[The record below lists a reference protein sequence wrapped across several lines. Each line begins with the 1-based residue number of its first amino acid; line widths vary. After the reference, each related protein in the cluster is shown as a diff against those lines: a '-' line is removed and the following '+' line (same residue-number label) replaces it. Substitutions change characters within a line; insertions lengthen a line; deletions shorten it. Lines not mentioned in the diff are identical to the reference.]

1 MSRAFFFG
9 FEGQW
14 MSILGRLLAGSKGEA
29 ADARERADA
38 LITRGQGQ
46 EDAGDYSAAEASF
59 REALAL
65 TPSYP
70 RAHLNLGNSLHKQK
84 RFAEAVTAHAAAIA
98 LDPAY
103 VPGHFNAG
111 AVLVEHGRWPEAKPH
126 LERALALQ
134 PDLADAAVLLAMAYE
149 GEGDLPGACRELE
162 RAIAIQPRLAG
173 AWANLGT
180 LLVQRNRMAEGER
193 AFSEALRI
201 DPDNA
206 PALAGLAQLDV
217 NRGRSRQAAALFE
230 RALEIVPDDPLL
242 WGTYLFSLN
251 LRDDVDGASV
261 AREHFK
267 FGELLER
274 KAPATPLPARPR
286 NARIRVGY
294 VSGDLLAHPVAWFLL
309 PVLAH
314 HDRNAFETFCYSSGH
329 VDDMTPRVRGA
340 ADHWR
345 PIARREDSQV
355 VDLIRQDGIDVLV
368 DLSGHT
374 PRNRLGVFC
383 RRAAPVQATWLG
395 YLNTTGLRSMDFRIT
410 DRHADPEGASEALH
424 TEKLARLPDS
434 QWAYVPHNVVALKA
448 MPRPPGAPVVF
459 GSFNQMA
466 KVSDGCLDLWSEV
479 LRRVPGSILRVH
491 AVPDDVAKD
500 DLLARLA
507 RRGVDA
513 SRVEVRGRVATVEY
527 LAAIAD
533 VDIALDSMPYNGGT
547 TTLDTFYMGVPLVA
561 LAGIRGISRGSYSI
575 AKSAGL
581 EELVAHSPAEYVER
595 KVALANDPGARLALR
610 QSIRPRLEA
619 SPLMDPVRFTRDLE
633 ALYRGMLN
641 RAPSRSR

>member
-1 MSRAFFFG
+1 MG
-9 FEGQW
+9 
-14 MSILGRLLAGSKGEA
+14 ILGRLLAGSKAGGES
-29 ADARERADA
+29 ADLRERADD
-38 LITRGQGQ
+38 LITRGQQ
-46 EDAGDYSAAEASF
+46 REDAGELVAAEAIF
-59 REALAL
+59 REALAAA
-65 TPSYP
+65 PRYP
-70 RAHLNLGNSLHKQK
+70 RAHINLGNALHKQR
-84 RFAEAVTAHAAAIA
+84 RFADAAAAHAAAIA

-103 VPGHFNAG
+103 VPGHYNAG
-111 AVLVEHGRWPEAKPH
+111 AVLVEHGKWPEAKRH
-126 LERALALQ
+126 LERALELQ
-134 PDLADAAVLLAMAYE
+134 PDLADAAVLLAMALE

-180 LLVQRNRMAEGER
+180 LLVQRTQVAEGEK
-193 AFSEALRI
+193 AFREALDI
-201 DPDNA
+201 EPDNA

-217 NRGRSRQAAALFE
+217 NRGRSRHAAALFQ
-230 RALEIVPDDPLL
+230 RALEIVPDDPLV

-251 LRDDVDGASV
+251 LRDDVDAATV
-261 AREHFK
+261 AREHLK
-267 FGELLER
+267 FGDLIER
-274 KAPATPLPARPR
+274 KAAATPIPARPR

-294 VSGDLLAHPVAWFLL
+294 VSGDLLSHPVAWFLL
-309 PVLAH
+309 PVLVH
-314 HDRNAFETFCYSSGH
+314 HDRKAFETFCYSSGH
-329 VDDMTPRVRGA
+329 VDDMTPRVRDA
-340 ADHWR
+340 AEHWR

-374 PRNRLGVFC
+374 PRNRLGVFA

-410 DRHADPEGASEALH
+410 DRHTDPEGASEALH
-424 TEKLARLPDS
+424 AEKLARLPDS

-448 MPRPPGAPVVF
+448 MPGPAGAPVVF

-479 LRRVPGSILRVH
+479 LCRVPGSVLRVH
-491 AVPDDVAKD
+491 AVPDDVAKV

-507 RRGVDA
+507 GRGIDA
-513 SRVEVRGRVATVEY
+513 SRVETRGRVPTAEY

-547 TTLDTFYMGVPLVA
+547 TTLDTYYMGVPLVA
-561 LAGIRGISRGSYSI
+561 LAGARGISRGSYSI

-581 EELVAHSPAEYVER
+581 EELVAHSTAEYVER
-595 KVALANDPGARLALR
+595 NVALANDPAARLALR
-610 QSIRPRLEA
+610 RSIRPRLEA
-619 SPLMDPVRFTRDLE
+619 SPLMDPARFTRDLE
-633 ALYRGMLN
+633 ALYRGMLD
-641 RAPSRSR
+641 RDPGPR

>member
-1 MSRAFFFG
+1 M
-9 FEGQW
+9 
-14 MSILGRLLAGSKGEA
+14 LAGSKGDDA
-29 ADARERADA
+29 AGARERADA
-38 LITRGQGQ
+38 HIASGQQQ
-46 EDAGDYSAAEASF
+46 EDAGDFPAAEANF
-59 REALAL
+59 REAIAAA
-65 TPSYP
+65 PRYP
-70 RAHLNLGNSLHKQK
+70 RAHLNLGNALHKQK
-84 RFAEAVTAHAAAIA
+84 RFGEAVLSHAAAIA
-98 LDPAY
+98 LDPSY

-111 AVLVEHGRWPEAKPH
+111 AVLVEHARWAEARRH
-126 LERALALQ
+126 LEKALELQ

-149 GEGDLPGACRELE
+149 GEGDLAAACEQLE
-162 RAIAIQPRLAG
+162 RAVAIQPLLAG

-180 LLVQRNRMAEGER
+180 LLVQRTRLAEGER
-193 AFSEALRI
+193 AFTEAARL

-217 NRGRSRQAAALFE
+217 NRGRSRHAAALFR
-230 RALEIVPDDPLL
+230 RALEIVPDDPLV

-251 LRDDVDGASV
+251 LRDDVDGATV

-267 FGELLER
+267 FGELLEG
-274 KAPATPLPARPR
+274 KSPATPLPPRPR

-294 VSGDLLAHPVAWFLL
+294 VSGDLLTHPVAWFLI
-309 PVLAH
+309 PVLGH
-314 HDRNAFETFCYSSGH
+314 HDREAFETFCYSSGH

-374 PRNRLGVFC
+374 PRNRLGVFA

-395 YLNTTGLRSMDFRIT
+395 YLNTTGVRTMDFRIT
-410 DRHADPEGASEALH
+410 DRHTDPEGSSEALH
-424 TEKLARLPDS
+424 TEKLARMPHS
-434 QWAYVPHNVVALKA
+434 QWAYVPHDIVALKPV
-448 MPRPPGAPVVF
+448 PRPPGAPVVF

-466 KVSDGCLDLWSEV
+466 KVSDGCLDLWCEV
-479 LRRVPGSILRVH
+479 LRRVPQSILRVH
-491 AVPDDVAKD
+491 AVPDDVAKQ
-500 DLLARLA
+500 DLLGRLA
-507 RRGVDA
+507 ARGVDA
-513 SRVEVRGRVATVEY
+513 ARVETRDRVPTDEY

-561 LAGIRGISRGSYSI
+561 LAGPRGIGRGSYSI

-581 EELVAHSPAEYVER
+581 EELVTHTPGEYVER
-595 KVALANDPGARLALR
+595 NVALAKDPAARLALR

-619 SPLMDPVRFTRDLE
+619 SPLMDAVGFTRDLE

-641 RAPSRSR
+641 RAP

>member
-1 MSRAFFFG
+1 
-9 FEGQW
+9 
-14 MSILGRLLAGSKGEA
+14 MSILGRMLPGSKGEEA

-38 LITRGQGQ
+38 LIARGQQQ
-46 EDAGDYSAAEASF
+46 EDAGEFTAAEAIF
-59 REALAL
+59 REALAAA
-65 TPSYP
+65 PRYP
-70 RAHLNLGNSLHKQK
+70 RAHLNLGNALHKQK
-84 RFAEAVTAHAAAIA
+84 RFAEAVLSHSAATA
-98 LDPAY
+98 LDASY
-103 VPGHFNAG
+103 VPAWFNAG
-111 AVLVEHGRWPEAKPH
+111 AVLVEHGRWPEAKRH
-126 LERALALQ
+126 LEKALDLQ

-149 GEGDLPGACRELE
+149 GEGDLPAACRQLE
-162 RAIAIQPRLAG
+162 RAIAIQPQLAG
-173 AWANLGT
+173 ARANLGA
-180 LLVQRNRMAEGER
+180 LLVQRTLMAEGEK
-193 AFSEALRI
+193 AFTEALRI
-201 DPDNA
+201 DADNA
-206 PALAGLAQLDV
+206 PALAGLGQLDV
-217 NRGRSRQAAALFE
+217 NRGRSRHAAALFQ
-230 RALEIVPDDPLL
+230 RALEIVPEDPLL

-251 LRDDVDGASV
+251 LRDDVDAATV

-267 FGELLER
+267 FGELLET
-274 KAPATPLPARPR
+274 KASATPLPARPR

-294 VSGDLLAHPVAWFLL
+294 VSGDLLSHPVALFLL
-309 PVLAH
+309 PVLVH
-314 HDRNAFETFCYSSGH
+314 HDRQAFEAFCYSSGH

-374 PRNRLGVFC
+374 PRNRLGVFA

-395 YLNTTGLRSMDFRIT
+395 YLNTTGLRAMDFRIT
-410 DRHADPEGASEALH
+410 DRHTDPEGTSEALH
-424 TEKLARLPDS
+424 SEKLARLPDS
-434 QWAYVPHNVVALKA
+434 QWAYVPHNVVELKA

-479 LRRVPGSILRVH
+479 LRRVPRSILRVH
-491 AVPDDVAKD
+491 AVPDDVAKQ

-507 RRGVDA
+507 ARGIEA
-513 SRVEVRGRVATVEY
+513 SRVETRGRVPTAEY

-547 TTLDTFYMGVPLVA
+547 TTLDTYYMGVPLVA
-561 LAGIRGISRGSYSI
+561 LAGARGISRGSYSI

-581 EELVAHSPAEYVER
+581 DELVAHSSAEYVER
-595 KVALANDPGARLALR
+595 NVALANDPATRLALR
-610 QSIRPRLEA
+610 QSIRPRLAA

-633 ALYRGMLN
+633 ALYREMLN
-641 RAPSRSR
+641 RGNRDPSSSR